1 MRTLLLTAALTALM
15 LRSLARLHRTHRT
28 RMSAKPAAKP
38 EPLQRWEGEGG
49 NLPVVPQTVNPAIVP
64 ADAPNE
70 TLNEAATA
78 TGKKASAAT
87 AA

>member
-15 LRSLARLHRTHRT
+15 LRGLSRLNRTHQARQ
-28 RMSAKPAAKP
+28 AARPVAQP

-64 ADAPNE
+64 ADQPVDAPE
-70 TLNEAATA
+70 E
-78 TGKKASAAT
+78 SAL
-87 AA
+87 